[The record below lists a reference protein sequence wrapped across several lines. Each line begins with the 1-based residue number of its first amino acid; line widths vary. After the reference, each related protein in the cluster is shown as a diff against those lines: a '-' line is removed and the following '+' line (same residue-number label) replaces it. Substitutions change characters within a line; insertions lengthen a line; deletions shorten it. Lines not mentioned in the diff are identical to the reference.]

1 MRVSDWPERLMT
13 FLAERRR
20 MPFEWA
26 SHDCCT
32 FAADWVLDAT
42 GADPL
47 GDLRGQWT
55 DRASAV
61 RLLRDL
67 GGLRAAVESKMG
79 EPIPVGFAQRGDLAL
94 IERDDA
100 RGLGIVIGADVA
112 VLTESGIGFVRL
124 SEASAAWRV

>member
-1 MRVSDWPERLMT
+1 MRIHDWPERLMR

-20 MPFEWA
+20 VPFDWGQ
-26 SHDCCT
+26 HDCVL
-32 FAADWVLDAT
+32 FACSWIEEAT

-55 DRASAV
+55 DAASAV

-79 EPIPVGFAQRGDLAL
+79 EPIPVLMAQRGDLAL
-94 IERDDA
+94 IEREDE
-100 RGLGIVIGADVA
+100 RGLGVVVGADVA
-112 VLTESGIGFVRL
+112 VLTPAGIGFVAL